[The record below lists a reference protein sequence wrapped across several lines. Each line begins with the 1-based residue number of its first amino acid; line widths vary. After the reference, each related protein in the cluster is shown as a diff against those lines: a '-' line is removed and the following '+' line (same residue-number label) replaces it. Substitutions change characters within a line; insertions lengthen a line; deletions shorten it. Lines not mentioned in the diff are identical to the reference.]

1 MIITQNMHTTILVN
15 NIRPWK
21 KSQPQPIGN
30 IHSLPITIF
39 SGTRLSSFTKFKPKQ
54 RNIQCHLTAT
64 VLRGQRGVAV
74 HWAASIEG
82 EKDKQVF
89 EKWWQKSQRSGRK
102 LQFEWLLLFEMC
114 PVFSEVIWRY
124 SKNAGAATSTGHV
137 FVYWTTSNATL
148 TSVNRAGWHVS
159 WGKFTSGIQ
168 GRRVP
173 YWWSLVWLEVLKVI
187 FPLH

>member
-74 HWAASIEG
+74 HWTASIEG

-137 FVYWTTSNATL
+137 FVYWTGQL
-148 TSVNRAGWHVS
+148 
-159 WGKFTSGIQ
+159 Q
-168 GRRVP
+168 MQ
-173 YWWSLVWLEVLKVI
+173 L
-187 FPLH
+187 